1 MKTIGK
7 LLKEARVRRRYSLD
21 KVERETKIKKEFVDA
36 IEKENW
42 KVLPEYPVVVG
53 FVKNLA
59 SSLKINESQAMA
71 FLRRDYP
78 PQKLSINP
86 KPDVSKEFVWSP
98 KLTFLVGVGAVLAVI
113 LGYLVF
119 QYVRFVSPPEL
130 IVNEPTEG
138 QVIDSRFLT
147 VAGKTDTD
155 ATIRVNNQPVLI
167 NENGEFTTEIEISE
181 TTGEIE
187 VKATSRSGKET
198 VIRRNIKPEL
208 N

>member
-98 KLTFLVGVGAVLAVI
+98 KLTFLVGVGVVLAVI

-130 IVNEPTEG
+130 IVNEPAEG
-138 QVIDSRFLT
+138 QVVDSRFLT